1 MYNYIHAG
9 TSCLCKEINFHCAFY
24 RVRNSLN
31 KNLTRVAF
39 NMFCHGLSWH
49 SGQPN
54 VLSMSCTNFS
64 IYLICLFREQDQ
76 WIQCDDCS
84 KWRRLPLNVIVASK
98 WTCADNTWDPKRYD
112 YFTPV
117 IESINF
123 YMPKDRSGIYDNPYA
138 VQ

>member
-1 MYNYIHAG
+1 LQRDQF
-9 TSCLCKEINFHCAFY
+9 SLCVLQGKKLIEQKSHES
-24 RVRNSLN
+24 SLQH
-31 KNLTRVAF
+31 V
-39 NMFCHGLSWH
+39 CHGLSWH